1 MSGFDRIRTLVMDTY
16 RMYVDSV
23 PSRSAAALAYRGIFS
38 LAPLLLIT
46 VLLVSLF
53 VGQETAQEEI
63 GGMVDT
69 VLDDEAA
76 DMVQDTV
83 RVMFWS
89 TERELTLTSLIG
101 IGVLLY
107 GASALFREAKVA
119 LHSVWGLPAAPKKG
133 ILAYVWSQVA
143 AVLMVFI
150 IGFFVLAVIVFNVA
164 LSFVDQELLPYTY
177 LHLEWLNVL
186 VSLLALAVLIGL
198 LFRLVPDV
206 SLPWSDLWVGALV
219 TAVLMMLGIGGI
231 KLYVRLSDVGSTA
244 GAAGAIMVV
253 LLGIYYAAQ
262 VFLVGASFSG
272 AYAMNFGSNRAV
284 KELEQFDEPRVEEE
298 AGVAEPV
305 QAEGPQPSAS

>member
-1 MSGFDRIRTLVMDTY
+1 MSRFQRIRTLVLDTY
-16 RMYVDSV
+16 RMYSDSV

-38 LAPLLLIT
+38 LAPLILIT

-63 GGMVDT
+63 GDMVDT

-76 DMVQDTV
+76 EMVEDTV
-83 RVMFWS
+83 RVMFWT

-101 IGVLLY
+101 IGILLY

-119 LHSVWGLPAAPKKG
+119 LHSVWGLPASPKTG
-133 ILAYVWSQVA
+133 IFAYIWSQVV

-150 IGFFVLAVIVFNVA
+150 IGFFVLSVVVVNIA
-164 LSFVDQELLPYTY
+164 LSFLDTELMPGTY
-177 LHLEWLNVL
+177 LHLEWVSLL
-186 VSLLALAVLIGL
+186 VSLLALALLIGL

-219 TAVLMMLGIGGI
+219 TALLLMVGIGGI
-231 KLYVRLSDVGSTA
+231 KLYVRFSDVGSTA
-244 GAAGAIMVV
+244 GAAGAIVV
-253 LLGIYYAAQ
+253 MLLGIYYAAQ

-272 AYAMNFGSNRAV
+272 AYAMTFGSNQAV
-284 KELEQFDEPRVEEE
+284 EALEQFDAPRVEEE
-298 AGVAEPV
+298 AGAADP
-305 QAEGPQPSAS
+305 APPAPS